1 MTLYATKPACW
12 APGLDGDAAWKD
24 WLEGRRA
31 IERTDAQPPLSFT
44 PPLFRRRL
52 SQLSRMTVQV
62 VHDALELAGLGAVP
76 EKTGT
81 AAVGGSSATGIA
93 GLKQSF
99 VSFRGELARQL
110 SINRTLITEQ
120 DVLPA
125 SFSLSVFNTPMALA
139 SIACGLTGGYSV
151 LFPPADAFYDGF
163 FAACAPLLCG
173 EEDRLLFVYADE
185 AVPAEYA
192 AFCPDDADPL
202 AFATVLSARPV
213 ELSARVPEGGLA
225 PESGLAPEGAACPQ
239 AAGSAA
245 PVASVPC
252 GSSIAFDHTAAAGMT
267 PAAFLRMLLREASA
281 GAGGSPGNVRDRSR
295 SSTGGTDCDS
305 GSVGNGGG
313 RSAGP

>member
-1 MTLYATKPACW
+1 MTLYATTPACW

-31 IERTDAQPPLSFT
+31 IERTAAMPPLSFT
-44 PPLFRRRL
+44 APLFRRRL

-62 VHDALELAGLGAVP
+62 VHDALELAGLG
-76 EKTGT
+76 TGPG
-81 AAVGGSSATGIA
+81 AAP
-93 GLKQSF
+93 LRQSF

-125 SFSLSVFNTPMALA
+125 SFSLSVFNIPMALA
-139 SIACGLTGGYSV
+139 SMACGLTGGYSV

-163 FAACAPLLCG
+163 CAACAPLLCG

-202 AFATVLSARPV
+202 AFACILS
-213 ELSARVPEGGLA
+213 
-225 PESGLAPEGAACPQ
+225 
-239 AAGSAA
+239 
-245 PVASVPC
+245 ASVPC

-267 PAAFLRMLLREASA
+267 PASFLRMLLRETA
-281 GAGGSPGNVRDRSR
+281 AGGPGST
-295 SSTGGTDCDS
+295 SSVSFTGGTDCDS
-305 GSVGNGGG
+305 GSTGGSAVRVPGSTVAGGGGNSSGRIRDCGNSGG
-313 RSAGP
+313 RSAGQ

>member
-12 APGLDGDAAWKD
+12 APGLDGDADWKD

-31 IERTDAQPPLSFT
+31 IERTAALPPLSFT
-44 PPLFRRRL
+44 APLFRRRL

-62 VHDALELAGLGAVP
+62 VHDALELAGPGAGP
-76 EKTGT
+76 G
-81 AAVGGSSATGIA
+81 AAS
-93 GLKQSF
+93 LKQSF

-139 SIACGLTGGYSV
+139 SMACGLTGGYSV
-151 LFPPADAFYDGF
+151 LFPPADAFCDGF
-163 FAACAPLLCG
+163 CAACAPLLCG

-202 AFATVLSARPV
+202 AFACILS
-213 ELSARVPEGGLA
+213 
-225 PESGLAPEGAACPQ
+225 
-239 AAGSAA
+239 
-245 PVASVPC
+245 ASVPC

-267 PAAFLRMLLREASA
+267 PASFLRMLLREASA
-281 GAGGSPGNVRDRSR
+281 SGPGSTSSV
-295 SSTGGTDCDS
+295 SSTGGIDCDS
-305 GSVGNGGG
+305 GSTGGSAVRVPGSTVAGGGGNSGG
-313 RSAGP
+313 RSAGQ

>member
-12 APGLDGDAAWKD
+12 APGLDGDTAWKD

-31 IERTDAQPPLSFT
+31 IERTAAMPPLSFT
-44 PPLFRRRL
+44 ALLFRRRL

-62 VHDALELAGLGAVP
+62 VHDALELAGLGAGQ

-110 SINRTLITEQ
+110 SINRTLIIEQ

-163 FAACAPLLCG
+163 CAACAPLLCG

-202 AFATVLSARPV
+202 AFACILS
-213 ELSARVPEGGLA
+213 
-225 PESGLAPEGAACPQ
+225 
-239 AAGSAA
+239 
-245 PVASVPC
+245 ASVPC

-281 GAGGSPGNVRDRSR
+281 G
-295 SSTGGTDCDS
+295 GTDCDS

-313 RSAGP
+313 RSAGQ

>member
-62 VHDALELAGLGAVP
+62 VHDALELAGLGAGP

-93 GLKQSF
+93 PLKQSF

-151 LFPPADAFYDGF
+151 LFPPADGFYDGF
-163 FAACAPLLCG
+163 CAACAPLLCG

-202 AFATVLSARPV
+202 AFATVLSALPV
-213 ELSARVPEGGLA
+213 ELSARVPEGGLV
-225 PESGLAPEGAACPQ
+225 PEGAACPQ
-239 AAGSAA
+239 AAGGAA

-252 GSSIAFDHTAAAGMT
+252 GSSIAFDHTAAEGMT

-295 SSTGGTDCDS
+295 SSTGGSAVRVPSSTVS
-305 GSVGNGGG
+305 GGGGNSSG
-313 RSAGP
+313 RSAGQ